1 MRPADKHLTPQELD
15 LLLLNP
21 ADSRD
26 SNAPGALPPEA
37 QQHLNGCE
45 YCQSVADKCRNA
57 EEALRNLRTWGR
69 ISGGGKSLAPGP
81 ECPREDIWSTLAA
94 GLMNDEEAGPFITH
108 AATCGWCGPRLKEA
122 MHDLAQ
128 DITAEEQEA
137 LAKLP
142 SASPGWQ
149 RAMAQQLAAASR
161 SRDTDP
167 LVEVEKPAKNTEP
180 KNKERAGFGWWPK
193 LVWAGAGLAVL
204 VVAALVG
211 VRLTREPDVNALL
224 AQTYAQHRTIDL
236 RMSGAEY
243 GPMKVEKGPGET
255 PWPEPFRRAQAI
267 LSRDL
272 AKHMDD
278 PSWLQAQARADLFD
292 NDYDGALKELNQAL
306 ALKPNDSV
314 LRIDKATAL
323 YMRAHKPGQ
332 EMDYGEAAELLSE
345 VLRNNPGDPVALFN
359 RALVYEKL
367 NNPRDAIKDLEHY
380 LQIDPNSQ
388 WAVEAKDH
396 LKDLQQRVSNHGSA
410 EKLLDPAAFAQ
421 LANDPAKVPILD
433 NRIEDYQDRAIK
445 EWLPQ
450 AYSGKL
456 RDSEQGERLKALQS
470 LGDLLAAHHADQ
482 WLRDFLGTAN
492 TSPQFITALGFLK
505 QSMVESDSGNAE
517 AAYKA
522 ATQAKQFFI
531 AAGSSPGVVRAQ
543 WQQLHAKQREE
554 DGIGCLTEA
563 GRLAPVLRD
572 SGYTWIS
579 IQFAIDRGAC
589 LWKLGRY
596 DQGRTFVSE
605 ALKRALASGF
615 GDLRLRNLGMASS
628 AETVAG
634 DFASAWAANEEGLQE
649 YWGNPAAHAVRAHQF
664 YEDLAYASESM
675 KWWHLAIAFATE
687 SATTEAEAGNQNT
700 ALLCWQD
707 VAKLAIQANELDTA
721 AAATQHVDDVMRS
734 LASSGSSQG
743 ASTPRS
749 SRIYREVTLAEIE
762 VRQGALSEAEKK
774 LEQLQ
779 PDIQSEQTLA
789 LVRSFHLA
797 YAELLERQGKLADA
811 ENEYLQG
818 LKVVDLAREKLQ
830 KPADQESWSD
840 ENRTLYEALV
850 YLEIRRGDSE
860 RALNLWEWY
869 RGADIRQPR
878 SFKSVDQYLNLHHS
892 SQFAKSLPD
901 AILLSYALL
910 PQGLVTWITDQSGT
924 RAHLAALDATSLSR
938 QAANY
943 QSLCADPTSSIELL
957 QAQGRRLYEI
967 FIAGA
972 GEQLAANKTLVVDLD
987 RTIGDLPFQAL
998 VTPDGR
1004 YLAQKYAIVFS
1015 PGLLYTQYLR
1025 DPGYLSQNS
1034 NALVV
1039 GSSANTLPDGTS
1051 LAIDDGAV
1059 REARELAGRFAHPR
1073 TLFED
1078 KATAA
1083 SIQDELANAELFYFS
1098 GHALSSIAEE
1108 GLLVFDSQRG
1118 GTTLWNGR
1126 AGNAGLFTNLQLA
1139 VLSACST
1146 GRAFGNRREA
1156 HGTLVRSMLAAG
1168 VPNVVASRWDVDS
1181 SKTRT
1186 FFSFFYD
1193 ALFAGKSAPR
1203 ALQYAETQL
1212 MSESQNQH
1220 PYYWA
1225 AFSAFGHA

>member
-1 MRPADKHLTPQELD
+1 MRPADMHLTPQELQS
-15 LLLLNP
+15 LLFRATESSTTI
-21 ADSRD
+21 ADS
-26 SNAPGALPPEA
+26 AAAQEA
-37 QQHLNGCE
+37 QQHLSGCAV
-45 YCQSVADKCRNA
+45 CQSLAKKYTNADSL
-57 EEALRNLRTWGR
+57 LRGLILGNKGSRSDL
-69 ISGGGKSLAPGP
+69 SGNESGNKGASDRPKGGKDCPAEDTWSL
-81 ECPREDIWSTLAA
+81 LAA
-94 GLMNDEEAGPFITH
+94 SLMKDEEAAPFITH

-137 LAKLP
+137 LDKLP
-142 SASPGWQ
+142 SASPSWQ
-149 RAMAQQLAAASR
+149 RAMAKKMAAASR
-161 SRDTDP
+161 DP
-167 LVEVEKPAKNTEP
+167 DRAAVAEDEKTAKSEKPDKS
-180 KNKERAGFGWWPK
+180 KEKAGFVWWPK
-193 LVWAGAGLAVL
+193 LVWAGSGLAV
-204 VVAALVG
+204 VAVAVFVG
-211 VRLTREPDVNALL
+211 IRLTRGPDVNALL
-224 AQTYAQHRTIDL
+224 AQAYTLHRTIDL

-243 GPMKVEKGPGET
+243 GPMKVEKGSGET

-278 PSWLQAQARADLFD
+278 PAWLQAQARADLLD
-292 NDYDGALKELNQAL
+292 KDYDGALKELDQAL
-306 ALKPNDSV
+306 ALKPNDPS

-323 YMRAHKPGQ
+323 YMRAHKQGQ

-345 VLRNNPGDPVALFN
+345 VLRNNPDDPVALFN

-367 NNPRDAIKDLEHY
+367 NNPRDAIKDLDHY

-388 WAVEAKDH
+388 WAEEAKDH
-396 LKDLQQRVSNHGSA
+396 LRALQQLVSSHGFAA
-410 EKLLDPAAFAQ
+410 EKLLDPAAFAR
-421 LANDPAKVPILD
+421 LANDPAKVPTLD
-433 NRIEDYQDRAIK
+433 NRIEDYQERAIE

-450 AYSGKL
+450 AYSGTL
-456 RDSEQGERLKALQS
+456 RDSQQGERLKALQA

-492 TSPQFITALGFLK
+492 SSAHFITALGFLK

-531 AAGSSPGVVRAQ
+531 AAGSTPGVVRAQ
-543 WQQLHAKQREE
+543 WQQLHAKQRQE

-563 GRLAPVLRD
+563 GRLAPALRD

-579 IQFAIDRGAC
+579 IQFDIDRRAC

-649 YWGNPAAHAVRAHQF
+649 YWGNSAAHAVRAHQF
-664 YEDLAYASESM
+664 YEDLAYASENM

-687 SATTEAEAGNQNT
+687 SATTEAEAGNPNT
-700 ALLCWQD
+700 AILCWQD
-707 VAKLAIQANELDTA
+707 VAKLAIRADELDTA
-721 AAATQHVDDVMRS
+721 TAAARNVDDLTRS
-734 LASSGSSQG
+734 LANTGSSQG
-743 ASTPRS
+743 SSTPRS
-749 SRIYREVTLAEIE
+749 SRIYREVTLAEIAI
-762 VRQGALSEAEKK
+762 RQGALSEAEKR

-779 PDIQSEQTLA
+779 PDIQSEHTLA
-789 LVRSFHLA
+789 LVRSFHLVNA
-797 YAELLERQGKLADA
+797 KLLERQGKLADA

-818 LKVVDLAREKLQ
+818 LRVVDLAREKLQ

-840 ENRTLYEALV
+840 ENRTLYEELV
-850 YLEIRRGDSE
+850 YLEIKKGDSE

-869 RGADIRQPR
+869 RAADIRQPR
-878 SFKSVDQYLNLHHS
+878 SFKSVDQYLDVHHP
-892 SQFAKSLPD
+892 SQFAKSLSD

-910 PQGLVTWITDQSGT
+910 PQGLVTWITDQKGT
-924 RAHLAALDATSLSR
+924 RAHLTELDATSLSR

-943 QSLCADPTSSIELL
+943 QSLCADSTSSIELL

-967 FIAGA
+967 FIARA
-972 GEQLAANKTLVVDLD
+972 GEQLAENKTLVVDLD

-1004 YLAQKYAIVFS
+1004 YLGQKYAIVFS
-1015 PGLLYTQYLR
+1015 PGLLYTEYLR
-1025 DPGYLSQNS
+1025 DPGYLNQNS

-1051 LAIDDGAV
+1051 LAIDEGAV
-1059 REARELAGRFAHPR
+1059 REARDLAGRFAHPR
-1073 TLFED
+1073 KLFGDE
-1078 KATAA
+1078 ATAE
-1083 SIQDELANAELFYFS
+1083 SIQGALADAELFYFS

-1118 GTTLWNGR
+1118 GTKIGR
-1126 AGNAGLFTNLQLA
+1126 A
-1139 VLSACST
+1139 SC
-1146 GRAFGNRREA
+1146 
-1156 HGTLVRSMLAAG
+1156 
-1168 VPNVVASRWDVDS
+1168 
-1181 SKTRT
+1181 
-1186 FFSFFYD
+1186 
-1193 ALFAGKSAPR
+1193 
-1203 ALQYAETQL
+1203 
-1212 MSESQNQH
+1212 
-1220 PYYWA
+1220 
-1225 AFSAFGHA
+1225 